1 MKIPSI
7 FTLFKTKSHD
17 AGWFA
22 ISLGAHGAYLA
33 KIKFVGKMPSV
44 VRCEYHETGP
54 VSVASLETL
63 RPEANIAD
71 HDVTTLLAP
80 GEYQMLLVEAP
91 NVPTEEMK
99 TAVRWKIKDGL
110 NYHIDDATVDM
121 VRIPASKYASGR
133 PQYLLSLI
141 NNLRY

>member
-1 MKIPSI
+1 MKIKLLSSLIKP
-7 FTLFKTKSHD
+7 KKHD

-22 ISLGAHGAYLA
+22 IGLGEHGIYLA
-33 KIKFVGKMPSV
+33 EIRLAGAMPCV
-44 VRCEYHETGP
+44 VRCEYHEIGTITADTLEK
-54 VSVASLETL
+54 VRNEADIVA
-63 RPEANIAD
+63 

-80 GEYQMLLVEAP
+80 GEYQILMVEAP
-91 NVPTEEMK
+91 NVPADEMK

-133 PQYLLSLI
+133 PQSLYAI
-141 NNLRY
+141 AAV